1 MVRIVE
7 GHLDAKGLKFG
18 LVVSRFNNL
27 VAERL
32 LEGALD
38 CLRRHGAQEEDIAVV
53 RVPGSWELPVAV
65 ERLASKASVDGV
77 VALGA
82 IIRGETPHFDFVAAE
97 CTKGLAQVALQ
108 CRVPVALGV
117 LTCDS
122 LDQALERAG
131 GKAGNKGW
139 DAALSAIEMA
149 RLLRELG

>member
-7 GHLDAKGLKFG
+7 GYLDAKGLKFG
-18 LVVSRFNNL
+18 LVVSRFNSL

-38 CLRRHGAQEEDIAVV
+38 CLRRHGAQEEDMRVV
-53 RVPGSWELPVAV
+53 RVPGSWELPLAV
-65 ERLASKASVDGV
+65 ERLASKGSVDGV

-97 CTKGLAQVALQ
+97 CTKGLAQVALK
-108 CRVPVALGV
+108 CKVPIALGV
-117 LTCDS
+117 LTCES

-139 DAALSAIEMA
+139 DAALSAIEMV